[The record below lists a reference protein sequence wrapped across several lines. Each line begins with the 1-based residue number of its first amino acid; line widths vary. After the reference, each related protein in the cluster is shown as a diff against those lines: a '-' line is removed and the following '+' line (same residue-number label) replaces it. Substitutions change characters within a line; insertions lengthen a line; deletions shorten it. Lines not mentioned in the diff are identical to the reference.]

1 MTTAVLVL
9 NASFE
14 PISRTKLSRAIAMI
28 QRGVAVLEEAVPGRY
43 LRHASGFI
51 PVPRTLRLVRYV
63 KVAAARR
70 GPATYSK
77 AGVLRRDQH
86 RCAYCLGPAATIDH
100 LVPRAQGGRSTWKN
114 TVAACAD
121 CNGRKADRTP
131 EQAGMALRVTPF
143 VPSRAHLAALAG

>member
-9 NASFE
+9 NASLE

-43 LRHASGFI
+43 LRHSTGFI

-77 AGVLRRDQH
+77 HGVLRRDGH
-86 RCAYCLGPAATIDH
+86 RCAYCHGVATTIDH
-100 LVPRAQGGRSTWKN
+100 VLPRAQGGQSTWKN
-114 TVAACAD
+114 TVAACSG
-121 CNGRKADRTP
+121 CNGFKADRTP
-131 EQAGMALRVTPF
+131 EQAGMVLRLTPF
-143 VPSRAHLAALAG
+143 VPSRAHLAALAA